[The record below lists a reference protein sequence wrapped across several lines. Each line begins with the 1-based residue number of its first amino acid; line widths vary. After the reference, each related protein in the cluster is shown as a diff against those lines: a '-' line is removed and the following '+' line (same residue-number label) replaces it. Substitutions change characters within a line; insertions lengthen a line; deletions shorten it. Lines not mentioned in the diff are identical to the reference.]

1 MFACYGHTVHDP
13 QTNDL
18 WRLLSVRGGLVT
30 HSQVVTDYKV
40 TGLVFVTILN
50 LSLILDKFMV
60 EPREDLHSFLFTE
73 LSLSWLTVILDETLR
88 HAKMEAEDRFSGFWV
103 RIYQR
108 MDGP

>member
-1 MFACYGHTVHDP
+1 MFARYGHPMHDP

-40 TGLVFVTILN
+40 TGLVFVTVLD
-50 LSLILDKFMV
+50 LSFILDKLMV
-60 EPREDLHSFLFTE
+60 ESREDLHSFLFTE

-88 HAKMEAEDRFSGFWV
+88 HAKMETENRFSSVWM

-108 MDGP
+108 MHRP